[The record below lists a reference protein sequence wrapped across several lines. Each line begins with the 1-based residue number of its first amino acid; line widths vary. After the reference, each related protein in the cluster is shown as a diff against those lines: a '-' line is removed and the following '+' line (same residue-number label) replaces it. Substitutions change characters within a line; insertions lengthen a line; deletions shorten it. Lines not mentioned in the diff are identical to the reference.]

1 MVGPQTDDPQIS
13 TMTADRIA
21 TIDVVRGVAVMGILL
36 MNIVAFGL
44 PMDAYL
50 NPTTFGN
57 EGPADLIAWAVNYVL
72 ADGKF
77 RALFTM
83 LFGAST
89 VLIADRADA
98 SEHGPGAV
106 ATHYRRMGWLFVIGM
121 AHAWGIWFGDILVQ
135 YSIAGMLGFLLW
147 RAPRR
152 ALWTTVVAM
161 LALQSAANIGRYADL
176 AILQSAANAPN
187 ASADAIAKWQ
197 GRVAEER
204 GDPAATKREIAGYRG
219 NVASIFETRAR
230 ATTFF
235 QTVVVPLSMPEVLGF
250 LALGILFFRNGFLTG
265 AWRTRGYAMTIAL
278 GYGIGIPVM
287 AMLASHISANAFD
300 PAAMAFGDAIGLLP
314 RPFVAL
320 AHAAGIIL
328 LVKSGPSGALL
339 ARIEAAGR
347 MALSNYLGTSIIATT
362 LFYGYGFSLF
372 ATFSRAELYG
382 IVLAIWLLILLW
394 SKPWL
399 ARFHYGPAEWLWRS
413 LAKWEWQA
421 FRKR

>member
-1 MVGPQTDDPQIS
+1 VS
-13 TMTADRIA
+13 TATDRIT
-21 TIDVVRGVAVMGILL
+21 TIDAVRGVAVMGILL

-50 NPTTFGN
+50 NPTAFGN
-57 EGPADLIAWAVNYVL
+57 KGPADLAVWAANYVL

-83 LFGAST
+83 LFGASM

-98 SEHGPGAV
+98 SETGPGAA

-121 AHAWGIWFGDILVQ
+121 IHAWLIWFGDILVQ

-152 ALWTTVVAM
+152 ALWATVAAM

-176 AILQSAANAPN
+176 EHARSAAMAPN
-187 ASADAIAKWQ
+187 ASATAVAKWHD
-197 GRVAEER
+197 RLTEER
-204 GDPAATKREIAGYRG
+204 ADPRTMQAEIDGYRG
-219 NVASIFETRAR
+219 GLAAVAGTRAR

-235 QTVVVPLSMPEVLGF
+235 QTIVVPVTMPEVLGF

-265 AWRTRGYAMTIAL
+265 EWSRRRYLAVIAF
-278 GYGIGIPVM
+278 GYGVGVPVM
-287 AMLASHISANAFD
+287 MTLARQNLYSGFD
-300 PAAMAFGDAIGLLP
+300 PATVAGTDVISLLP

-320 AHAAGIIL
+320 AHAAVVIL
-328 LVKSGPSGALL
+328 IVQAGWLAGLM

-347 MALSNYLGTSIIATT
+347 MALSNYLGTSLIATT
-362 LFYGYGFSLF
+362 LFYGYGFGLF
-372 ATFSRAELYG
+372 AGLSRAELYG
-382 IVLAIWLLILLW
+382 VVVLIWFVILLG

-399 ARFHYGPAEWLWRS
+399 VHFNYGPAEWLWRS
-413 LAKWEWQA
+413 LVKWERQP
-421 FRKR
+421 FRKP